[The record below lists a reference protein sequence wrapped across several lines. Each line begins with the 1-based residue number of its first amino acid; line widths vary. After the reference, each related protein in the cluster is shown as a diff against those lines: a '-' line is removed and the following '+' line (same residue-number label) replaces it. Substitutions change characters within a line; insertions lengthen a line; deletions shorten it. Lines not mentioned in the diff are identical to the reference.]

1 MVDSILTSTP
11 PLRKDVWRRMKGW
24 YKTVTK
30 CLPPTAR
37 VTLEQVTTEWEALYR
52 WVPPPGIA
60 SQCVLTPSRLMTT

>member
-1 MVDSILTSTP
+1 
-11 PLRKDVWRRMKGW
+11 MKGW

-52 WVPPPGIA
+52 WVPPPRDSIPV
-60 SQCVLTPSRLMTT
+60 CIDPFPVDDYIKIVDNIWWLV